1 MLFRSTKTATIP
13 FLFLTAKAERADTR
27 KGMQL
32 GADDYLV
39 KPCTAK
45 DLMAAIA
52 TRLEKHAVFE
62 SKSQEKLD
70 ELRSNIVHSLPHE
83 LRTPLNGIM
92 GFTEVLLHQ
101 FEELEPNEVK
111 EMLEEILGG
120 SKRLYRLIQNYLLYA
135 ELELIAQNRERIAA
149 IRQSKTYSL
158 EPTLEY
164 RAMQQAKQAARAED
178 LQINF
183 QDSTVSI
190 AETRLIKIV
199 EELLD
204 NAFKF
209 SSKGTPVILTTSVKE
224 DIFILSV
231 TNQGRG
237 MTREQIARIGAYM
250 QFERKLYEQQGS
262 GLGLILC
269 KYIAELFGGKLTIE
283 SIPDRETT
291 VRVYLSV

>member
-1 MLFRSTKTATIP
+1 MT
-13 FLFLTAKAERADTR
+13 
-27 KGMQL
+27 
-32 GADDYLV
+32 
-39 KPCTAK
+39 
-45 DLMAAIA
+45 
-52 TRLEKHAVFE
+52 
-62 SKSQEKLD
+62 
-70 ELRSNIVHSLPHE
+70 
-83 LRTPLNGIM
+83 
-92 GFTEVLLHQ
+92 
-101 FEELEPNEVK
+101 
-111 EMLEEILGG
+111 
-120 SKRLYRLIQNYLLYA
+120 
-135 ELELIAQNRERIAA
+135 LIAQNRERIAA

-209 SSKGTPVILTTSVKE
+209 SSKGTPVILTTSVNE